1 MEIARGEERV
11 MLEPGQSAPTF
22 DLPDADLNIVS
33 LDEFRNQRR
42 TVVVYFYPRDDT
54 PGCTME
60 AIEFSELDDDFTR
73 LHAVVVG
80 VNMDDCL
87 SHGAFR
93 DKHGLTVQLLSD
105 PDGEVCQAYG
115 VLHEKEMEG
124 RKRTCIVRSTF
135 IIDRNGTLKHA
146 LYGVSPRGHAAE
158 VLNLVKRVA
167 KCKSAKTPS

>member
-1 MEIARGEERV
+1 MEIAREQERV
-11 MLEPGQSAPTF
+11 MLEPGQLAPTF

-33 LDEFRNQRR
+33 LGDFRNERN
-42 TVVVYFYPRDDT
+42 VVVYFYPRDDT

-60 AIEFSELDDDFTR
+60 AIDFSELDDDFSR
-73 LHAVVVG
+73 LHTVVIG

-93 DKHGLTVQLLSD
+93 DKHGLSVQLLSD

-115 VLHEKEMEG
+115 VLHEKEHEG

-135 IIDRNGTLKHA
+135 IIDRNGTLKHT

-167 KCKSAKTPS
+167 KCKLVKTPS